1 MNYSTLADEIS
12 LPQYAGMSDDEIAAA
27 LNAVSATT
35 RRAVSL
41 AEALA

>member
-12 LPQYAGMSDDEIAAA
+12 LPQYAGMSDGEIVDA
-27 LNAVSATT
+27 LNEVSAAT
-35 RRAVSL
+35 RRAVPL

>member
-12 LPQYAGMSDDEIAAA
+12 LPQYAGMTDAEIADA
-27 LNAVSATT
+27 LNAVRAAT
-35 RRAVSL
+35 RRAVLL